1 MFKTGVPLG
10 DAGSEPCRRKTYAK
24 KIRIV
29 PGFAACHKIRREGP
43 GLRSGKVRIDVG
55 GDGSDEWQT
64 SGIILEWNDNDSS
77 VGPVL
82 GDAAHGRK

>member
-24 KIRIV
+24 KKSGSFLASQLAIK
-29 PGFAACHKIRREGP
+29 FEGRAP
-43 GLRSGKVRIDVG
+43 AFG
-55 GDGSDEWQT
+55 QA
-64 SGIILEWNDNDSS
+64 S